1 MADTSKKKPY
11 GSAQGQKGDP
21 ATTGHSWDGIQEF
34 DNPMPRWWVWIF
46 ILCVIWAFGYW
57 VFYPAWPGMTK
68 ATSGVLG
75 YSSRSEVV
83 QEIAAFEERHDAL
96 FAQILETEPG
106 ELENNEDL
114 HRFAVNAG
122 ASVFAAQC
130 SQCHG
135 AGGAGVQ
142 ASGFPNLLDDDW
154 LWGGTHDD
162 IVQTVT
168 WGIRNEEYLDS
179 RYSQMPAYGRD
190 ELLSEEEIRQTAQFV
205 LSLSGAEHDAD
216 MAAVGAEI
224 YDINCSSCHGV
235 EGEGDQFIG
244 APTLNDQI
252 WLYGGSPETIYE
264 SIYNARF
271 GVMPGFENRLRDAE
285 IRAVAAYVH
294 QLGGGE

>member
-1 MADTSKKKPY
+1 MADNSKK
-11 GSAQGQKGDP
+11 SANHQKGDP
-21 ATTGHSWDGIQEF
+21 NTTGHSWDGIEEF
-34 DNPMPRWWVWIF
+34 DNPMPRWWVWVF
-46 ILCVIWAFGYW
+46 ILCVIWAVGYW
-57 VFYPAWPGMTK
+57 VFFPAWPGMNK

-75 YSSRSEVV
+75 YASRAQVV
-83 QEIAAFEERHDAL
+83 EEIAAFEERHDVL

-106 ELENNEDL
+106 ELTADEDL

-142 ASGFPNLLDDDW
+142 AGGFPNLLDDDW
-154 LWGGTHDD
+154 LWGGTHED

-168 WGIRNEEYLDS
+168 YGIRNEDHLDA
-179 RYSQMPAYGRD
+179 RYSEMPAFGRD
-190 ELLSEEEIRQTAQFV
+190 ELLTEEEMQQATHFV
-205 LSLSGAEHDAD
+205 LSLSGADHDAQL
-216 MAAVGAEI
+216 ASAGAEVFD
-224 YDINCSSCHGV
+224 YNCSSCHGV
-235 EGEGDQFIG
+235 EGEGDRFLG
-244 APTLNDQI
+244 APALNDQI
-252 WLYGGSPETIYE
+252 WLYGGSEETVYE

-271 GVMPGFENRLRDAE
+271 GVMPGFTDRLREAE